1 MTSLAMKVVLLFKAL
16 AMLLLLGSSMVA
28 ASQWFCACILPW
40 EFVAYYG
47 VGAICVAMA
56 VALGVLFNAF
66 KAKLTGHRD

>member
-16 AMLLLLGSSMVA
+16 AVLLLLGSSMVA

-47 VGAICVAMA
+47 VGAIGVTMV
-56 VALGVLFNAF
+56 VALGMFCNIL
-66 KAKLTGHRD
+66 KSKWTSGGG